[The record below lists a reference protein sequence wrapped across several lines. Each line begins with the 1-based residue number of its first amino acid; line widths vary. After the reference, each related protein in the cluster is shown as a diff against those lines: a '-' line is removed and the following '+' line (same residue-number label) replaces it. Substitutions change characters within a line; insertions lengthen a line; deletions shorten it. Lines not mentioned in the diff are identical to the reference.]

1 MPKNTPDTPPESA
14 SAAAAESPSET
25 QSDPLPG
32 FPSGVLST
40 TGATASFDQ
49 IPEIALGW
57 HRQGLG
63 AVLATVVETWGSAP
77 RPVGSQ
83 LVVSGAG
90 DMQGSVSGGCVEG
103 AVVMEAAEAL
113 QDGKARL
120 LEFGVSDED
129 AFAVGLACGGRIR
142 VRVDPVGGEITEAH
156 LSELVAARATRR
168 AVAEVVGPEGRHLAG
183 RGQYEDRFRQDRSGF
198 EADGETFVAIHN
210 PPLRLA
216 VIGAVHIAQPLLQMA
231 RLAGYDVT
239 LFDPRDSFAAAA
251 RFPGETVVSD
261 WPDEALVAW
270 APDAR
275 SAVVTLTHDPKLD
288 DPAIETA
295 LKSEVFYLGCLGSKR
310 THAKRV
316 LRLEQAG
323 FEATDIA
330 RIHGPVGLDIG
341 AKSPAEIAIAI
352 LAELT
357 QRLRQS

>member
-1 MPKNTPDTPPESA
+1 MPKITPEAPPEAPTRTPSEA
-14 SAAAAESPSET
+14 PGNTQADAQPDARSEHPSVTGSAAA
-25 QSDPLPG
+25 
-32 FPSGVLST
+32 
-40 TGATASFDQ
+40 FDQ
-49 IPEIALGW
+49 IPEIALEW
-57 HRQGLG
+57 HRQGLD

-90 DMQGSVSGGCVEG
+90 NMQGSVSGGCVEG
-103 AVVMEAAEAL
+103 AVVMEALEAL
-113 QDGKARL
+113 EDGKTRL
-120 LEFGVSDED
+120 LEFGVSDAD

-142 VRVDPVGGEITEAH
+142 VRVDPVGPEISEAH
-156 LSELVAARATRR
+156 LSALVAARAARR
-168 AVAEVVGPEGRHLAG
+168 AVAEVTGPERRHLAG

-198 EADGETFVAIHN
+198 EEDGETFVAIHN

-216 VIGAVHIAQPLLQMA
+216 VVGAVHIAQPLLQMA

-251 RFPGETVVSD
+251 RFPGETVISD
-261 WPDEALVAW
+261 WPDEALAAW

-288 DPAIETA
+288 DPAIEAA
-295 LKSEVFYLGCLGSKR
+295 LRSEVFYLGCLGSKR

-323 FEATDIA
+323 FLTTDIA
-330 RIHGPVGLDIG
+330 RIHGPVGLNIG